1 MEAEHLTAARMEIE
15 AICESCFHPGTL
27 IQKWHGSDKAEQVW
41 WEAFAV
47 ILGLDFHVDEKKAF
61 FP

>member
-1 MEAEHLTAARMEIE
+1 MGVE
-15 AICESCFHPGTL
+15 AICESCFHADTL

-47 ILGLDFHVDEKKAF
+47 ILGLDFHIDEKKAF